1 MPCNETT
8 NSGWVVA
15 TRVSSILA
23 FNIPRETRPERT
35 LDRAEKADQKD
46 ESRESALGRSKDTGC
61 FGRSRT

>member
-35 LDRAEKADQKD
+35 LDKAEKADQKD
-46 ESRESALGRSKDTGC
+46 ESRESA
-61 FGRSRT
+61 FGGEQRYGMLW